1 MFTIFFQFLQPE
13 RWTVV
18 ALISTA
24 LILIPDTAAHTMDLV
39 LEFILMPILDQEQE
53 LHQNKKIKRFFKLL
67 IFIIK
72 CWMF

>member
-1 MFTIFFQFLQPE
+1 M
-13 RWTVV
+13 V

-53 LHQNKKIKRFFKLL
+53 LHQNKKINRFFKLL

-72 CWMF
+72 C